1 MYIVKDHHC
10 CPVTD
15 YNLKIA
21 ATKANQRSLSDLLK
35 HMSDIT
41 WTWRHENITKLKS
54 LDDIEKMNEKN
65 NIIVLP
71 EDVRM
76 PDAVDGYIKKSNYY
90 LEYLHWNNNNYLD
103 GFTDYDKNINVMNDE
118 YVLCERSICDKL
130 YDRHKMYDFLW
141 TNQSYPSI
149 SNALLK
155 QLNVFLRL
163 LNRCWMT
170 FIQGHYNGVQQMI
183 YQIM

>member
-1 MYIVKDHHC
+1 MYTVKDHHC

-21 ATKANQRSLSDLLK
+21 PTKVNQRSFSDLLK

-54 LDDIEKMNEKN
+54 VDDIEKMNEKN

-76 PDAVDGYIKKSNYY
+76 PDAVDGYIKKSN
-90 LEYLHWNNNNYLD
+90 LI
-103 GFTDYDKNINVMNDE
+103 T
-118 YVLCERSICDKL
+118 
-130 YDRHKMYDFLW
+130 
-141 TNQSYPSI
+141 
-149 SNALLK
+149 
-155 QLNVFLRL
+155 LN
-163 LNRCWMT
+163 T
-170 FIQGHYNGVQQMI
+170 YIGTI
-183 YQIM
+183 ITI

>member
-1 MYIVKDHHC
+1 MYTVKDHHC

-21 ATKANQRSLSDLLK
+21 PTKVNQRSFSDLLK

-54 LDDIEKMNEKN
+54 VDDIEKMNEKN

-76 PDAVDGYIKKSNYY
+76 PDAVNGYIEKSNYY

-103 GFTDYDKNINVMNDE
+103 GFTDHDKNINVMNDE
-118 YVLCERSICDKL
+118 
-130 YDRHKMYDFLW
+130 
-141 TNQSYPSI
+141 
-149 SNALLK
+149 
-155 QLNVFLRL
+155 
-163 LNRCWMT
+163 
-170 FIQGHYNGVQQMI
+170 
-183 YQIM
+183 

>member
-1 MYIVKDHHC
+1 
-10 CPVTD
+10 
-15 YNLKIA
+15 
-21 ATKANQRSLSDLLK
+21 
-35 HMSDIT
+35 
-41 WTWRHENITKLKS
+41 
-54 LDDIEKMNEKN
+54 MNEKN

-76 PDAVDGYIKKSNYY
+76 PDAVDGYIKKSNYMYY

-130 YDRHKMYDFLW
+130 YDRHKLYDFLW